1 MRSHT
6 ETELFIES
14 LCIIPVN
21 DFHFDRAD
29 TALPEHIKCPVYK
42 STAVSAAANF
52 TAHYQIIYRCITSA
66 DIYLTKAL
74 DTVFIF
80 NNCDA

>member
-42 STAVSAAANF
+42 STAASAAPEYFA
-52 TAHYQIIYRCITSA
+52 YDKIIQLSLIAC
-66 DIYLTKAL
+66 DIYLAKAL
-74 DTVFIF
+74 DTVIIF